1 MIINGVTLPDIPE
14 EVLAQYPYA
23 VISSVTMYTPSAD
36 YTQVMYMLSVADVPF
51 DRIPKELI
59 NADMGSLA
67 SKGTGC
73 SGIWFAGD
81 ETWDIGLSE
90 AAEMPI
96 VPDGGSMDQ
105 GPSTY
110 TYEFL
115 WTNQEEIKTAVWI
128 DFNTGEWGTE
138 SGEEN
143 PERVSIALNLMNGF
157 AYETQ
162 RLTGTTEK
170 VNAVQL
176 RSLLVAANSG
186 GIGEEDSSEVELG
199 TSRVSIGYD
208 LLDDIVNEVQRL
220 TGTTEKMNPITAYK
234 KLKSVVPSISK
245 GILLPNG
252 VTLPGVP
259 VDDWTDCKYWVAFC
273 ATDDLG
279 ASNPS
284 YEGYSVYKLIG
295 STEGL
300 AYAPEGVST
309 YANPTVYPVGN
320 STYNVSFDILIGPD
334 RTVSERFRD
343 EMSNWGCSEV
353 TGNIVWSNH
362 DVMLMAGSPP
372 TASNQVYFAA
382 TEPDYSPGA

>member
-1 MIINGVTLPDIPE
+1 MIVNGVTLPDIPE
-14 EVLAQYPYA
+14 EVLAQYPHA
-23 VISSVTMYTPSAD
+23 VISSIAMYLPSAD
-36 YTQVMYMLSVADVPF
+36 YTMVMYSLMVADVPF
-51 DRIPKELI
+51 DRLPNELTYI
-59 NADMGSLA
+59 GYNVLA

-73 SGIWFAGD
+73 SGMCYAGD
-81 ETWDIGLSE
+81 ESWGIDLSE
-90 AAEMPI
+90 AMEMLLAPI
-96 VPDGGSMDQ
+96 DGSDDQ
-105 GPSTY
+105 GTVVY
-110 TYEFL
+110 TYGFV

-128 DFNTGEWGTE
+128 DFDTGEWGTE
-138 SGEEN
+138 TEEEKE
-143 PERVSIALNLMNGF
+143 ERLSISCSLMDNFALE
-157 AYETQ
+157 AQ

-176 RSLLVAANSG
+176 RSLLATANSG

-199 TSRVSIGYD
+199 EARASIGHD
-208 LLDDIVNEVQRL
+208 LVDKIVIEVQRL
-220 TGTTEKMNPITAYK
+220 TGTTEQMNPVTAYK
-234 KLKSVVPSISK
+234 KLKSVVASISK

-259 VDDWTDCKYWVAFC
+259 ADDWADCKYWVAFC
-273 ATDDLG
+273 ETDDLG

-284 YEGYSVYKLIG
+284 YEGYSVYRLIG

-300 AYAPEGVST
+300 AYAPEGVSH
-309 YANPTVYPVGN
+309 YNNPTVYPVGD
-320 STYNVSFDILIGPD
+320 STYCVSFDILIGPD
-334 RTVSERFRD
+334 RTVSERFRN

-372 TASNQVYFAA
+372 TASDQVYFAA